1 MIKNKKEDNS
11 KGVYEYVTSN
21 ISGLIWKVKK
31 ENKNLIDKLK
41 KSAEKIARDKQ
52 ERENVWVIYITIE

>member
-11 KGVYEYVTSN
+11 KGLDEYVTFN

-41 KSAEKIARDKQ
+41 KYAEKIARDRL
-52 ERENVWVIYITIE
+52 ESESP